1 MSTFRLA
8 HLSDPHLAP
17 PPGAL
22 RGGDLFSKRL
32 LSRFA
37 WRRKRHRHN
46 PEILEAIAAD
56 VRAAAPDHVAVTGD
70 LTNFATPEEFAAA
83 ADWLESLGAPADVT
97 VSPGNHDALTA
108 RRAPERFAPWSPW
121 LGDSLDA
128 DFPHVRVRGRVAI
141 VNACSAVPTALHLA
155 QGSLG
160 AEQLARLAEVLAATR
175 AQGLFRVLLVHHPV
189 AAGTV
194 SGRKALVDAHALRAL
209 LRQEGAEL
217 VLHGHAHEALLNRVA
232 GPAGSIPVLGVPSA
246 STPAGGHDPAARW
259 NLIHITP
266 GAPAGQQLR
275 VEARGVAQGAR
286 IEALGAYTIA
296 A

>member
-1 MSTFRLA
+1 M
-8 HLSDPHLAP
+8 
-17 PPGAL
+17 
-22 RGGDLFSKRL
+22 RGDMFSKRL

-37 WRRKRHRHN
+37 WRRKRHRHS
-46 PEILEAIAAD
+46 PEVLAAIAAD

-83 ADWLESLGAPADVT
+83 ALWLESLGEPAAVT

-108 RRAPERFAPWSPW
+108 RRAPQRFAPWRAW
-121 LGDSLDA
+121 LGDTPDA
-128 DFPHVRVRGRVAI
+128 DFPHLRIRGPVAI

-160 AEQLARLAEVLAATR
+160 ADQLARLADVLAATR

-189 AAGTV
+189 SAGVV
-194 SGRKALVDAHALRAL
+194 SGRKSLIDAEALRTV
-209 LRQEGAEL
+209 LREHGAEL
-217 VLHGHAHEALLNRVA
+217 VLHGHAHEALLNRVI
-232 GPAGSIPVLGVPSA
+232 GPGGAAVPVLGVPSA

-259 NLIHITP
+259 NLIEI
-266 GAPAGQQLR
+266 ARDAAGFQVR
-275 VEARGVAQGAR
+275 VEARGVVEGAR
-286 IEALGAYTIA
+286 IEPLGGYTIA

>member
-1 MSTFRLA
+1 LSTFRLA

-17 PPGAL
+17 PAGAL
-22 RGGDLFSKRL
+22 RGGDMFSKRL

-37 WRRKRHRHN
+37 WRRKRHRHS
-46 PEILEAIAAD
+46 PGVLAAIAAD
-56 VRAAAPDHVAVTGD
+56 VAAAAPDHVAVTGD

-83 ADWLESLGAPADVT
+83 AGWLESLGPPADVT

-121 LGDSLDA
+121 LGDAPDG
-128 DFPHVRVRGRVAI
+128 DFPHVRVRGPIAVI
-141 VNACSAVPTALHLA
+141 NACSAVPTALHLA
-155 QGSLG
+155 QGALG
-160 AEQLARLAEVLAATR
+160 ADQIARLAEVLAATR
-175 AQGLFRVLLVHHPV
+175 SQGLFRVLLLHHPV

-194 SGRKALVDAHALRAL
+194 SGRKALVDAEALRAV
-209 LRQEGAEL
+209 LREHGAEL

-232 GPAGSIPVLGVPSA
+232 GPAGPVPVMGVPSA

-259 NLIHITP
+259 NLIHITRARS
-266 GAPAGQQLR
+266 GFQVR
-275 VEARGVAQGAR
+275 VEARGVTEGVR
-286 IEALGAYTIA
+286 IEPLGAFTIA